1 MIMIYKGV
9 SPYDNTII
17 ITFKKKRNKLTI
29 SDLKNKTKL
38 VFKTCI
44 FFWFK
49 SIKKYLNKF

>member
-1 MIMIYKGV
+1 MIYKGV